1 MTAMGSNPAGL
12 GAHDAVEKAEAARWP
27 ACDAQPELSEQSNAV
42 APGRPGPS
50 GTASAGPEIAEC
62 SETVGCSGSARCYDP
77 ASTWSCPP
85 ASASESALPFDL
97 VTPLRSSATQ
107 STPSHRFQG
116 GHCAPVMS
124 RMMTPSVSLDRL
136 GHISH

>member
-1 MTAMGSNPAGL
+1 MARLRKPNPNCPNSPTPLRPADL
-12 GAHDAVEKAEAARWP
+12 GP
-27 ACDAQPELSEQSNAV
+27 
-42 APGRPGPS
+42 PGPPPP
-50 GTASAGPEIAEC
+50 GPKIAEC

-97 VTPLRSSATQ
+97 VHAVALKRQRNRPRRTASKAATA
-107 STPSHRFQG
+107 
-116 GHCAPVMS
+116 APVMS